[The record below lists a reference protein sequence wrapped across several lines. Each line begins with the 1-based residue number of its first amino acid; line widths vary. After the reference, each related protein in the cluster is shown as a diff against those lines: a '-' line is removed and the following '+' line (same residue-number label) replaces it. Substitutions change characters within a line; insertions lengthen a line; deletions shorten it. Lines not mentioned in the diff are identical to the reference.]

1 MALFVLCAEHD
12 GMGADRLVLLVCCQE
27 EQSGVLLVVEIEWEM
42 AWWTWKVE
50 EVTVCGLEVAKE
62 TVNKQEKEKK
72 T

>member
-1 MALFVLCAEHD
+1 MLCAEHD
-12 GMGADRLVLLVCCQE
+12 GMGADRLVLLVCYQE
-27 EQSGVLLVVEIEWEM
+27 EQNGVLLVVEIEWEM

-62 TVNKQEKEKK
+62 TVDEQEKEKR

>member
-50 EVTVCGLEVAKE
+50 VVTVSGLEVAKE
-62 TVNKQEKEKK
+62 TVNEQEKEKG

>member
-1 MALFVLCAEHD
+1 MVLFVLCAEHD
-12 GMGADRLVLLVCCQE
+12 GMGADRLALLVCCQE
-27 EQSGVLLVVEIEWEM
+27 EQNGVLLVVEIEWAM

-62 TVNKQEKEKK
+62 TVNEQEKEKR